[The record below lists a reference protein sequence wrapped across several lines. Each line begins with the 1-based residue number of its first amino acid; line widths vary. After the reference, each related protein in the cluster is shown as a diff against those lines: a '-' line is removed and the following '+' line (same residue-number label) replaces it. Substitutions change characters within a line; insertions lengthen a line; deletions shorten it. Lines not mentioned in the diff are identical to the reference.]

1 MDAPARVIQKVT
13 FFKILFKEY
22 SKSKSLKKKFYF
34 SDKIVQDFGNYLC
47 WLDDIQIS

>member
-22 SKSKSLKKKFYF
+22 SKSKSLKEIHQKNVIHCDIKPKNIIFKKE
-34 SDKIVQDFGNYLC
+34 N
-47 WLDDIQIS
+47 